1 MTETEIM
8 ASLQC
13 LPSVITEAHNR
24 VLTDPYAESEIK
36 MALFQLYPYKA
47 PGLDDFPTGFFQK
60 FWSTIKLDFIAACL
74 SILND
79 AVIPQGTN
87 ETLIV
92 LIPKQ
97 CSASRMEEYRPI
109 SLTSVVAK
117 TVAKLVVNR
126 LQQILPEIISL
137 EQSAFIKGRLIT
149 DNYLIAHEAAHFIN
163 NKRYGRKGFGSL
175 KLDMSKAYDRVE

>member
-1 MTETEIM
+1 M
-8 ASLQC
+8 AS
-13 LPSVITEAHNR
+13 
-24 VLTDPYAESEIK
+24 
-36 MALFQLYPYKA
+36 FQLYPYKA
-47 PGLDDFPTGFFQK
+47 PGLDGFPAGFFQK

-97 CSASRMEEYRPI
+97 CSASRMEEYRLI

-117 TVAKLVVNR
+117 TVAKVVVNQ
-126 LQQILPEIISL
+126 LQQILPEII
-137 EQSAFIKGRLIT
+137 KP
-149 DNYLIAHEAAHFIN
+149 
-163 NKRYGRKGFGSL
+163 
-175 KLDMSKAYDRVE
+175 